1 MTTAT
6 LPSTEETDPFCLP
19 PLDAAALLFDAP
31 WRRFAV
37 IGDSLSAGIGDPS
50 PGYATMGWAD
60 RVADTLRRVHPDLAY
75 LNTAQTKATT
85 AQALENQAERIRAF
99 APDLLHVPSGANDIV
114 RRTPDFG
121 HIEETLRDMYRLAA
135 GTGAQLMTFTM
146 GKAYVVPVFP
156 DWDERVRTVNTIT
169 RRLAAEYGA
178 LVADMWGHPI
188 NDRANLL
195 SADGIHFSAS
205 GQAVMAS
212 EVVKQL
218 AHQLG
223 TLVPA

>member
-6 LPSTEETDPFCLP
+6 LPTTEETDPFCLP

-37 IGDSLSAGIGDPS
+37 IGDSLSAGTGDPS
-50 PGYATMGWAD
+50 PGYASIGWAD

-75 LNTAQTKATT
+75 LNTARDGATT
-85 AQALENQAERIRAF
+85 AQALRDQADRLTAF
-99 APDLLHVPSGANDIV
+99 APDLLHLPSGANDIV
-114 RRTPDFG
+114 RRTPDFAE
-121 HIEETLRDMYRLAA
+121 IEATLRDMYRFAA
-135 GTGAQLMTFTM
+135 GTGAQLLTFTL

-156 DWDERVRTVNTIT
+156 DWGSRVRAVNDIT

-178 LVADMWGHPI
+178 LVVDMWAHPI
-188 NDRANLL
+188 NDRENLL
-195 SADGIHFSAS
+195 SADRIHFSAS
-205 GQAVMAS
+205 GQAVLAA
-212 EVVKQL
+212 EVVKCL

-223 TLVPA
+223 ERVPK

>member
-60 RVADTLRRVHPDLAY
+60 RVADTLRGVHPDLAY